1 MATLVVLFLGF
12 NKGRNV
18 TKRRI
23 LGVVVLL
30 EGLSSSES
38 GYLSL
43 ICNDLLAKA
52 IVPVLAS
59 KATKGGGLPA

>member
-1 MATLVVLFLGF
+1 MI
-12 NKGRNV
+12 
-18 TKRRI
+18 KRRI

-52 IVPVLAS
+52 IAPVLAS

>member
-1 MATLVVLFLGF
+1 MI
-12 NKGRNV
+12 
-18 TKRRI
+18 KRRI

-52 IVPVLAS
+52 IAPVLAS
-59 KATKGGGLPA
+59 KATGGSTSIDEGRDILSKKRT